1 MDSKKNKIIPIL
13 MFLII
18 ILLIILIII
27 KYTNNDDNK
36 YQNNGVYIKE
46 VERYINDNLYST
58 TTIKIL
64 LDNGNMTY
72 TKTIDYT
79 DPVREGTEYT
89 YSDTYKE
96 NNNIINT
103 RDNTFYVNENNLC
116 IDIKDC
122 QDYLSKKQKVTY
134 KEYINDFN
142 LEDYIFYR
150 KSINPTEE
158 KEIYYISDK
167 YIKEKT
173 VEYIVYD
180 YDLKINVININTIP
194 KKNRKEIIEKYDL
207 TNYPTLIILDKNKI
221 YFNEEINESNIPKI
235 LESNGFK
242 SR

>member
-46 VERYINDNLYST
+46 VERYINDNLYSI

-142 LEDYIFYR
+142 LEDYIFYQ
-150 KSINPTEE
+150 KNINPQEE
-158 KEIYYISDK
+158 KQIYYISDK

>member
-116 IDIKDC
+116 IDNSNC
-122 QDYLSKKQKVTY
+122 EDYLSKKQKVTY

-142 LEDYIFYR
+142 LEDYIFYQ
-150 KSINPTEE
+150 KSINPQEE
-158 KEIYYISDK
+158 KQIYYISDK
-167 YIKEKT
+167 YVKEKT

-180 YDLKINVININTIP
+180 YDLKINVININAIT
-194 KKNRKEIIEKYDL
+194 KKNRKELIEKYNL

-235 LESNGFK
+235 LENNGFK